1 MNVAFSFAQELLR
14 KERSGF
20 RQKDP
25 ARKGRALTPSKRLK
39 LPALIKASL
48 RNQIGLFLLGNDIH
62 GRVIVFEAFRMLSLP
77 GIAPRGSKKT
87 KELKMKEVK
96 KKSAGIWQSVF
107 PVGASGREARRTTLH
122 SRTLTAGLL
131 FLGLMAIAR
140 PAAAACSNASLT
152 GTYGIAWGWPQEM
165 Y

>member
-20 RQKDP
+20 RQKAP

-87 KELKMKEVK
+87 KELKMNEVR
-96 KKSAGIWQSVF
+96 KKSVGIRQLVF
-107 PVGASGREARRTTLH
+107 PDRTAGREGLRR
-122 SRTLTAGLL
+122 
-131 FLGLMAIAR
+131 
-140 PAAAACSNASLT
+140 
-152 GTYGIAWGWPQEM
+152 
-165 Y
+165 